1 MRNQKGGC
9 VSRELRRA
17 SGGAGGARHVRSST
31 LRSAAIG
38 AAALGL
44 VFGALGAGAGAA
56 GAAPQKHPARDKPV
70 TKFAAYVGGHGKANA
85 KLSPVTIG
93 VVNER
98 TATYSPV
105 PTWTTGVKVAVT
117 YINEHAGGIDGHPLK
132 AVYCAIPTSVS
143 SAASCGEEFADNS
156 NIAAVAGGEIDV
168 GNTALENALTSA
180 KKPIFFGIALSTVD
194 VKDPDA
200 FVFYGDATH
209 VEAPMAT
216 FAKTFLHVKSVSTTY
231 PENEPSDVAA
241 NDIIV
246 AALKVAGIKV
256 YSAGFTS
263 TDTNLTEPFE
273 AAHVG
278 QTTLV
283 IPGSLPGPGCSD
295 NYLTL
300 KSLGVSEK
308 VLVNVPCDTPTVA
321 KGDGGSLPADWYYLT
336 ANPVP
341 GSGTPAITSTEKVFT
356 EEGKGPQ
363 GMNAFDSDAF
373 GEVLT
378 IAKFD
383 TEILKA
389 HKKITPA
396 AVTAKAKAFKGPVAE
411 GAPDLDCG
419 GIASTAPA
427 LCNDHVRIYQN
438 TAPTV
443 MKKITTWI
451 GPPKGFK
458 F

>member
-1 MRNQKGGC
+1 M
-9 VSRELRRA
+9 
-17 SGGAGGARHVRSST
+17 
-31 LRSAAIG
+31 RSAAYG
-38 AAALGL
+38 AVALGL
-44 VFGALGAGAGAA
+44 VTGIVGVGTGLVGTQLAGAS
-56 GAAPQKHPARDKPV
+56 PHRSL
-70 TKFAAYVGGHGKANA
+70 TKFKPITNFASYVGGHGKASG

-93 VVNER
+93 VVNSR
-98 TATYSPV
+98 TATASPV
-105 PTWTTGVKVAVT
+105 PTWTTGVKVAVS
-117 YINEHAGGIDGHPLK
+117 YINSHAGGIDGHPLK
-132 AVYCAIPTSVS
+132 AVYCAVPTSVS
-143 SAASCGEEFADNS
+143 SAASCGDEFANNAKIS
-156 NIAAVAGGEIDV
+156 AVAGGEIDV
-168 GNTALENALTSA
+168 GNTALENALASA
-180 KKPIFFGIALSTVD
+180 KKPIFFGIALSSAD
-194 VKDPDA
+194 VKDPDGY
-200 FVFYGDATH
+200 VLYGDTTH

-231 PENEPSDVAA
+231 PENVPSDVAA
-241 NDIIV
+241 NNTIV
-246 AALKVAGIKV
+246 AALKYAGITV
-256 YSAGFTS
+256 YTAGFTS
-263 TDTNLTEPFE
+263 TASNLTEPFE

-300 KSLGVSEK
+300 KSLGVTEK

-336 ANPVP
+336 SNPVP
-341 GSGTPAITSTEKVFT
+341 GSGTPAITATEKVFG

-363 GMNAFDSDAF
+363 GLNAFDSDAF

-396 AVTAKAKAFKGPVAE
+396 TVAAKAKAFKGPIAE
-411 GAPDLDCG
+411 GAPNLDCG
-419 GIASTAPA
+419 GIAKTAPA

-438 TAPTV
+438 TAPNV
-443 MKKITTWI
+443 MKDVTTWI

-458 F
+458 Y